1 MAHGVNPAK
10 ILSISVMVDYN
21 TNDYIHASYT
31 LNPGYNFNWY
41 LGNTTINVENIAGNS
56 VSILSKPIRILITYE
71 E

>member
-1 MAHGVNPAK
+1 
-10 ILSISVMVDYN
+10 MVDYN